1 MLDQKQITIDGKSY
15 TIQQFPT
22 TIGLEIGISLMKVIA
37 GAAEGFGDIPPAG
50 SFLDIWVNPGK
61 IASGLMGQISITGTP
76 QLIKRMIKESIA
88 QPEFSEEWYEA
99 EFSGEYDNLISFLE
113 NVIEVNR
120 YMDMVKKRIPEL
132 MSFINLTSSDTET
145 STEE

>member
-22 TIGLEIGISLMKVIA
+22 TTGLEIGISLVKIIA
-37 GAAEGFGDIPPAG
+37 GSAEGFGDVPASG

-61 IASGLMGQISITGTP
+61 IASGLMNKIDISGTP
-76 QLIKRMIKESIA
+76 QLIKRMIRESIV
-88 QPEFSEEWYEA
+88 QPEFNDEWYEA
-99 EFSGEYDNLISFLE
+99 EFSGEYDNLISFIE

-132 MSFINLTSSDTET
+132 MKFMESTSSDTNT
-145 STEE
+145 KD